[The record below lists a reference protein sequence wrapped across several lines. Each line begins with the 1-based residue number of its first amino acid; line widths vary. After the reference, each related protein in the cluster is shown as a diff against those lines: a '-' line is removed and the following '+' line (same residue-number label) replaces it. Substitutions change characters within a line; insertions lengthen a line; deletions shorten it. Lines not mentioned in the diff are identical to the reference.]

1 MADKALRIVLM
12 GPQGS
17 GKGTQ
22 AQLLGERYH
31 LPYISTGDMFRQAVK
46 EQTDLGKKIKDLLD
60 RGELVPDELTN
71 ALVAERLSQP
81 DCQAG
86 FILDGFPRNL
96 DQAKFLLDHFSIDFV
111 FEIDISDD
119 EAVKRIS
126 GRRVCDCGMTYHII
140 YNPPQQEGVC
150 DRCGGELKIR
160 SDDQEEAVRRR
171 LQIYHDQTAKII
183 PFFQEQGIFYHI
195 NGQQPIADVNKDIVK
210 IISEHGFDQD

>member
-1 MADKALRIVLM
+1 MTEKKLRIVLM

-22 AQLLGERYH
+22 AQLLGDYYH

-46 EQTDLGKKIKDLLD
+46 EQTELGKKIKDLLD
-60 RGELVPDELTN
+60 KGELVPDELTN

-96 DQAKFLLDHFSIDFV
+96 SQAEFLLDNFDIDFV

-140 YNPPQQEGVC
+140 YNPPQKEGIC
-150 DRCGGELKIR
+150 DRCGGQLKVR

-171 LQIYHDQTAKII
+171 LQIYHEQTAKMI
-183 PFFQEQGIFYHI
+183 PFFQTKGIFYHI
-195 NGQQPIADVNKDIVK
+195 NGEQPIEAVNKDIVK
-210 IISEHGFDQD
+210 IITEHGFDKN